1 MYNYMYQLINYMKP
15 RRIIRIF
22 LLPAIIFLAIF
33 LIPNFHLQLDI
44 SYLLTTA
51 IFLFTI
57 IIGFFIA
64 AATSNYLNLQSLI
77 AQEDSALI
85 GIFDSGCF
93 IQPSKRK
100 ALAKAIDRYLITC
113 LEFDFADYVRG
124 SHDEYT
130 KLFSVV
136 DSIKPAN
143 ETVLSVFQN
152 LHSHKYTVTQTR
164 QSALLASCRVVKSIH
179 WFVLILLTCAVF
191 VLLFALRDQN
201 ILSNILIG
209 TMATITYLL
218 LVLLYEIDANIFL
231 EDVMSYV
238 TVEQVF
244 RSIGKPAYY
253 PEYFVRKSNFKHQ
266 DGSYRV
272 GFHDSGGRLKIKL
285 ITA

>member
-1 MYNYMYQLINYMKP
+1 MKSG
-15 RRIIRIF
+15 RIIRIF
-22 LLPAIIFLAIF
+22 LVPLIIFIAVF
-33 LIPNFHLQLDI
+33 LIPDFDLQLDI
-44 SYLLTTA
+44 SYLLTTVT
-51 IFLFTI
+51 FLFTI

-77 AQEDSALI
+77 AQEDGALI
-85 GIFDSGCF
+85 GIFNAGCF

-100 ALAKAIDRYLITC
+100 ALAEAIDRYLITC
-113 LEFDFADYVRG
+113 LEFDFADYVRN
-124 SHDEYT
+124 SYDEYT
-130 KLFSVV
+130 KLFSVI

-152 LHSHKYTVTQTR
+152 LHSYKYTITQTR
-164 QSALLASCRVVKSIH
+164 QSALLASRRVVKSIH
-179 WFVLILLTCAVF
+179 WFILILLICVVF

-244 RSIGKPAYY
+244 RSIGKPTYY

-266 DGSYRV
+266 NSNYRV
-272 GFHDSGGRLKIKL
+272 GLHSSDGRLKIKL